1 MSLISEKVAYL
12 RGLMEGM
19 GLDENDNTTKLFD
32 AVVDALDDIATELS
46 DMEEAHEDLE
56 CYIEEVDEALGDVE
70 EFVYGDEDCDCDCD
84 CCDDNENSIEV
95 TCPACG
101 ENIVIDVDAIDE
113 NGQVDCPACGETLEF
128 EIDECACDCDDCND

>member
-19 GLDENDNTTKLFD
+19 GLDENDNSTKLFE
-32 AVVDALDDIATELS
+32 AVIDALDDIASQLS
-46 DMEEAHEDLE
+46 DMEETQDELE

-70 EFVYGDEDCDCDCD
+70 EFVYDDCDCDCD
-84 CCDDNENSIEV
+84 CCDDDDDDNCIEV

-101 ENIVIDVDAIDE
+101 EDIVIDVDAIDE

-128 EIDECACDCDDCND
+128 EIDECDCDDCKD